1 MDREHHSHLVDG
13 RRHHFWTDRLWV
25 LAAQLPVRDVA
36 IDDIAEFDQD
46 CWFHGRAPT
55 CRQVADHAR
64 RIQTADLRFPVILAS
79 DGSLMDGGHRIS
91 KAWIT
96 GHRTVRAVRFVL
108 DPPPDWITDDER

>member
-13 RRHHFWTDRLWV
+13 RRHHFWTDRLWA
-25 LAAQLPVRDVA
+25 LARGLPVREVL

-64 RIQTADLRFPVILAS
+64 RIQAADLRFPVLLAP
-79 DGSLMDGGHRIS
+79 DGSLMDGGHRIA
-91 KAWIT
+91 KAWLA
-96 GHRTVRAVRFVL
+96 GQSSVPAVRFVV
-108 DPPPDWITDDER
+108 DPPPDWITDDE